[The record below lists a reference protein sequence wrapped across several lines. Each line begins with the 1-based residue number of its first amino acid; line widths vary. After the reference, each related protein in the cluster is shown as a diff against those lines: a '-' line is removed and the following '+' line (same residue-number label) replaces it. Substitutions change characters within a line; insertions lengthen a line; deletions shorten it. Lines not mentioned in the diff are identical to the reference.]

1 MKNIIFIAPPAAGKG
16 TQSEMLVKKYGY
28 KHIST
33 GDLLREEVKKES
45 LLGKDIKKLMEAGK
59 LISDE
64 IVLNLLKSKIESSG
78 VSSKFIFDG
87 YPRTINQAESLSKLA
102 NELNFKLDCVIYL
115 DIDELTAMK
124 RAVGRV
130 SCPSCG
136 RGYNKYEEDLM
147 PKEKDLCDDCKVPLT
162 SRSDDNEDTFKERFQ
177 TYLNNTKP
185 LLDYYEK
192 LGIINV
198 IASLSPEETF
208 KEIEGV
214 VND

>member
-136 RGYNKYEEDLM
+136 RGYNNYEEGLM

-162 SRSDDNEDTFKERFQ
+162 SRSDDNEETFKERFQ
-177 TYLNNTKP
+177 TYLSNTKP

-198 IASLSPEETF
+198 VASLSPEETF

>member
-124 RAVGRV
+124 RAVGRM